1 MRFDP
6 ALNSIKRGI
15 GMADQGRIAQDVTI
29 LERVVRAPVIPKE
42 ALDDLVKGIWG
53 ENPVFRLVLGICSF
67 LAVSNTVV
75 NGIGMGLAASFV
87 LIASNAMISALRSVI
102 PDKVRIP
109 CYIIVIASFV
119 TIVDLVMA
127 AYTPELSDALGI
139 FIPLIVVNCIIFAR
153 AEAFAGKNGII
164 RSLADGIGMGIGY
177 TLSLVLIGI
186 IREILGT
193 GSLFGIK
200 ILGESFPPFIVMALP
215 AGGFIIFGLL
225 LAAFNKVDESRKK
238 AAGPHCS
245 V

>member
-1 MRFDP
+1 MD
-6 ALNSIKRGI
+6 
-15 GMADQGRIAQDVTI
+15 DQVSMAQDATV
-29 LERVVRAPVIPKE
+29 LEPAVRAPIIPKE
-42 ALDDLVKGIWG
+42 AIDDLVKGIWG

-67 LAVSNTVV
+67 LAVSSTVI

-87 LIASNAMISALRSVI
+87 LIASNAMIAAMRSII

-153 AEAFAGKNGII
+153 AEAFAAKNSII
-164 RSLADGIGMGIGY
+164 RSIGDGIGMGIGY
-177 TLSLVLIGI
+177 TLSLVAIGI
-186 IREILGT
+186 IREILGA
-193 GSLFGIK
+193 GSLLGINL
-200 ILGESFPPFIVMALP
+200 LGESFPKFIVMAFP
-215 AGGFIIFGLL
+215 AGGFIVFGLL
-225 LAAFNKVDESRKK
+225 LAAFNKFDESRKK
-238 AAGPHCS
+238 AAEPHCS

>member
-1 MRFDP
+1 ME
-6 ALNSIKRGI
+6 
-15 GMADQGRIAQDVTI
+15 DQARIAQDVTVI
-29 LERVVRAPVIPKE
+29 EPGVRAPVIPKE
-42 ALDDLVKGIWG
+42 VVDDLVKGIWG

-87 LIASNAMISALRSVI
+87 LIASNVMISALRSVI

-119 TIVDLVMA
+119 TITDLVMA
-127 AYTPELSDALGI
+127 AYTPDLSEALGI

-153 AEAFAGKNGII
+153 AEAFAAKNSII
-164 RSLADGIGMGIGY
+164 RSTADGIGMGIGY
-177 TLSLVLIGI
+177 TLSLVTIGI

-193 GSLFGIK
+193 GSLLGINL
-200 ILGESFPPFIVMALP
+200 LGESFPKFIVMAFP
-215 AGGFIIFGLL
+215 AGGFIVFGLL
-225 LAAFNKVDESRKK
+225 LAAFNKLDESRKK
-238 AAGPHCS
+238 ATEPHCS

>member
-1 MRFDP
+1 MEEQV
-6 ALNSIKRGI
+6 S
-15 GMADQGRIAQDVTI
+15 MAQDVTV
-29 LERVVRAPVIPKE
+29 LEPAVREPIIPKE
-42 ALDDLVKGIWG
+42 ALNDLVRGVWD

-67 LAVSNTVV
+67 LAVSNTAV

-119 TIVDLVMA
+119 TITDLVMS

-139 FIPLIVVNCIIFAR
+139 FIPLIVVNCMIFAR
-153 AEAFAGKNGII
+153 AEAFAAKNSII
-164 RSLADGIGMGIGY
+164 RAVADGVGVGIGF
-177 TLSLVLIGI
+177 TLSLVILGI

-193 GSLFGIK
+193 GNFLGIK
-200 ILGESFPPFIVMALP
+200 ILGEAFPPFIVMALP
-215 AGGFIIFGLL
+215 AGGFIVFGLL
-225 LAAFNKVDESRKK
+225 LAAFNKFDESRKK
-238 AAGPHCS
+238 AAEPHCS

>member
-1 MRFDP
+1 MEET
-6 ALNSIKRGI
+6 
-15 GMADQGRIAQDVTI
+15 GRIAQDVTV
-29 LERVVRAPVIPKE
+29 LEPAIRAPIIPKE
-42 ALDDLVKGIWG
+42 AISDLVKGIWG

-67 LAVSNTVV
+67 LAVSSTIV

-127 AYTPELSDALGI
+127 AFTPDLSEALGI

-153 AEAFAGKNGII
+153 AEAFAAKNSII
-164 RSLADGIGMGIGY
+164 RSVADGIGMGIGY
-177 TLSLVLIGI
+177 TLSLVAIGT

-193 GSLFGIK
+193 GSLFGVK

-215 AGGFIIFGLL
+215 AGGFIVFGLL
-225 LAAFNKVDESRKK
+225 LAAFNKIDESKKK
-238 AAGPHCS
+238 AAEPHCT